1 MPYQLPPYPQLV
13 AHRGNSS
20 PSPENTRLAIEQAIS
35 LGVDMV
41 EVDVRLSRDDL
52 PVLIHNQT
60 LRQTTNGSGRVAKH
74 TLAELKLLD
83 AGSWKD
89 PQFAGEPLLTLHE
102 SLELARHR
110 VGLNLDLKTHSVIWS
125 TLEAVRQMNMT
136 DEVIVTGCC
145 WKCVKTVRRSEARLT
160 VLLNLNQAMDFLA
173 RRRAKSLFQSIYLS
187 QARTANVAGININ
200 HHYVDQELV
209 DAAKRSGLSI
219 WTWTVDDENR
229 FRKLLAIG
237 VDSITTNWPE
247 RMIPMIQQ
255 HRNHHF
261 GEQS

>member
-1 MPYQLPPYPQLV
+1 MPYQLPPYPQLI

-41 EVDVRLSRDDL
+41 EVDVRLSRDGV
-52 PVLIHNQT
+52 PVLIHNKT

-83 AGSWKD
+83 AGSWKG
-89 PQFAGEPLLTLHE
+89 PQFAGEPLLTLYE

-110 VGLNLDLKTHSVIWS
+110 VGLNLDLKTHSAIWS

-160 VLLNLNQAMDFLA
+160 VLQSQSTDGRLDEGQ
-173 RRRAKSLFQSIYLS
+173 SLFQNLS
-187 QARTANVAGININ
+187 KPSVCRQSR
-200 HHYVDQELV
+200 HQHQPSLFDQELV
-209 DAAKRSGLSI
+209 D
-219 WTWTVDDENR
+219 
-229 FRKLLAIG
+229 
-237 VDSITTNWPE
+237 
-247 RMIPMIQQ
+247 
-255 HRNHHF
+255 
-261 GEQS
+261 

>member
-1 MPYQLPPYPQLV
+1 MPYQLPPYPQLI
-13 AHRGNSS
+13 AHRGNSG
-20 PSPENTRLAIEQAIS
+20 PSPENTRPAIEQAIT

-41 EVDVRLSRDDL
+41 EVDVRLSRDGL

-83 AGSWKD
+83 AGSWKG

-102 SLELARHR
+102 TLELARHR
-110 VGLNLDLKTHSVIWS
+110 VGLNLDLKTHSAIWR

-145 WKCVKTVRRSEARLT
+145 WSCVKTIRRSEARLT

-173 RRRAKSLFQSIYLS
+173 RRSAKSLFRLTYLS
-187 QARTANVAGININ
+187 QTRTIRAAGININ
-200 HHYVDQELV
+200 HHYVDQELI
-209 DAAKRSGLSI
+209 DAAKRLGLSV
-219 WTWTVDDENR
+219 WTWSVNDEDRLQN
-229 FRKLLAIG
+229 LIDLG
-237 VDSITTNWPE
+237 VDSITTSWPE
-247 RMIPMIQQ
+247 RMMPLM
-255 HRNHHF
+255 HRYRSRRS
-261 GEQS
+261 QDAV